1 MFEIA
6 KEFRFPDVGEG
17 IHEGTIVK
25 WHFKEG
31 DSVKADQT
39 IVEVETDKAVVEL
52 PAPASGTILKRYFDV
67 GQVVKVGELLVVI
80 GSPGEQVPSAG
91 AAPQAKEEA
100 PEAAPAPKAEQPS
113 IMQPAAPAV
122 QETAPQTVAQPSAH
136 ASATPATRKLAREL
150 GVDIN
155 AVRGTGP
162 GGRITEDDVKKAAS
176 GGAPAVRAPQPQGAA
191 AAMAPPVAQPTAQV
205 QPSEAGAP
213 TVTVEEGDQR
223 VPLSHMR
230 KLIADRMLYS
240 KTHIPHACGMDYVDV
255 TKLAELRDKEKK
267 GLEPKGIKLT
277 YLPFIVKAV
286 AVALKAHPEFNAHF
300 DNAKN
305 ELVIKKQHNI
315 GIAVDTSEGLMVPVI
330 KDVDR
335 RSIIEIA
342 QEIEH
347 LAAAARERKIKLEDL
362 KGGTFTITNIG
373 SVGGMYSSPIINPPE
388 IAILGV
394 HRIKELPLVVD
405 GKIKARKVMGLSICF
420 DHRVVDGASST
431 VFLNEVMKHLED
443 PDLMLVDMI

>member
-1 MFEIA
+1 M
-6 KEFRFPDVGEG
+6 
-17 IHEGTIVK
+17 K

-52 PAPASGTILKRYFDV
+52 PSPASGTILKRNFDV
-67 GQVVKVGELLVVI
+67 GQVVKVGEVLVVI
-80 GSPGEQVPSAG
+80 GAAGEQV
-91 AAPQAKEEA
+91 QAS
-100 PEAAPAPKAEQPS
+100 APKA
-113 IMQPAAPAV
+113 AAQASEP
-122 QETAPQTVAQPSAH
+122 AQPSAAAQAAAVQPAPSPQPVSQPPAAPGH

-150 GVDIN
+150 GVDISS
-155 AVRGTGP
+155 VQGSGP
-162 GGRITEDDVKKAAS
+162 GGRVTEEDVRKAAQ
-176 GGAPAVRAPQPQGAA
+176 GGAPPAPKAQPAA
-191 AAMAPPVAQPTAQV
+191 PSAAPPQAF

-223 VPLSHMR
+223 VPLTHMR
-230 KLIADRMLYS
+230 KVIAERMLYS

-255 TKLAELRDKEKK
+255 TKLAELREKEKK

-277 YLPFIVKAV
+277 FLPFIVKAA

-300 DNAKN
+300 DNSRN
-305 ELVIKKQHNI
+305 ELVLKKQRNI
-315 GIAVDTSEGLMVPVI
+315 GIAVDTPEGLMVPVI

-335 RSIIEIA
+335 RSIVEIA

-347 LAAAARERKIKLEDL
+347 LAVAARERKIKLEDL
-362 KGGTFTITNIG
+362 KGGTFTITNVG
-373 SVGGMYSSPIINPPE
+373 SLGCMYSSPIINPPE
-388 IAILGV
+388 VAILGV
-394 HRIKELPLVVD
+394 HRMKDLPLVVE

-420 DHRVVDGASST
+420 DHRVIDGASST
-431 VFLNEVMKHLED
+431 IFLNEVMKHLED